1 MILFLATRAGGR
13 RTCGMI
19 MTYDLF
25 CFRGGDARYAAYL
38 KSRSNGAVAH
48 WVKVQE
54 WTACEKEEA
63 QALKHILFSTGPI
76 PPPEGEQH
84 RDGRRKRTNTD
95 QAAWVGRR
103 KRTDTNQDARAKPSA
118 EGSARVQEAW
128 VQCSHDIHTA
138 ETQELLCRPMGQGR
152 ADSAAPLP
160 MYLSCPG
167 SAYGII
173 THRYKSHLCKL

>member
-54 WTACEKEEA
+54 WTAREKEEA

-103 KRTDTNQDARAKPSA
+103 KRTDTNQDARAKP
-118 EGSARVQEAW
+118 EA
-128 VQCSHDIHTA
+128 VNAAGEAQALKHPAAFVPPGTRGPALKHRNIRRCVR
-138 ETQELLCRPMGQGR
+138 QRRLLQPWL
-152 ADSAAPLP
+152 D
-160 MYLSCPG
+160 
-167 SAYGII
+167 
-173 THRYKSHLCKL
+173 H